1 MSLRGFFRGRAVA
14 HSGSLAS
21 IVAGRPCLADRSFVP
36 DHHHESTNMDSSIL
50 SPQIT
55 NLLDRLYTDAAQQH
69 RAGPPPSAAARP
81 EPQPL
86 SERERF
92 AAMKHA
98 YMAVNRPFGN
108 LLYALVGGMRART
121 VVEFGTS
128 FGLSTIFL
136 AAGLRDNGA
145 GKVITTEF
153 EASKAERARANLAEA
168 GLDGYVDIR
177 VGDALE
183 TLKTDP
189 PKDIDLVFLDGAK
202 SMYFDVLR
210 LLEPALRPGAL
221 VASDN
226 TDHDGMEHFLAYLR
240 DPRNGY
246 LSSPL
251 LTARGPRGAGH
262 DVSVRVR

>member
-1 MSLRGFFRGRAVA
+1 
-14 HSGSLAS
+14 
-21 IVAGRPCLADRSFVP
+21 
-36 DHHHESTNMDSSIL
+36 MDSSIL

-55 NLLDRLYTDAAQQH
+55 SLLDRLYADAAQQH
-69 RAGPPPSAAARP
+69 RAGPPPSAGAKP
-81 EPQPL
+81 EPQPM

-108 LLYALVGGMRART
+108 LLYALVRGMRART

-136 AAGLRDNGA
+136 AAALRDNAREQGA
-145 GKVITTEF
+145 GRVITTEY
-153 EASKAERARANLAEA
+153 EASKAERARANLKEA
-168 GLDGYVDIR
+168 GLDGFVDIR

-183 TLKTDP
+183 TLKADP
-189 PKDIDLVFLDGAK
+189 PKDIDLLFLDGAK
-202 SMYFDVLR
+202 SMYIDVLR
-210 LLEPALRPGAL
+210 LVEPDLRSGAL

-240 DPRNGY
+240 DPRHGY
-246 LSSPL
+246 LSSPI